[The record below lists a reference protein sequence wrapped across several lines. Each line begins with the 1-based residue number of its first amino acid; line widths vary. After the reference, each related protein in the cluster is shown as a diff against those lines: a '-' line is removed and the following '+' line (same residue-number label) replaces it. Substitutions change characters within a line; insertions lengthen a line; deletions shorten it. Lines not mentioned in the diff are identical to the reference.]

1 MTQRVAFSTVGWL
14 YRFFFSFLLFVAN
27 DDQLAAVRR
36 TEAHVAIGR
45 VIDDRVLCDL
55 HSAGVFDG
63 DADRMI
69 FQSRTLWSESIRM
82 WSDDPSQEFFFREDL
97 FAFRGPIFWARKG
110 NVLEYLFYIR
120 FEGLHI
126 ALRGKERQHFDKRY
140 FPYNTLPETVQ
151 HSIMFSWIV
160 MAWRANV
167 HFFFLSWLWGSNHF

>member
-1 MTQRVAFSTVGWL
+1 
-14 YRFFFSFLLFVAN
+14 
-27 DDQLAAVRR
+27 
-36 TEAHVAIGR
+36 
-45 VIDDRVLCDL
+45 
-55 HSAGVFDG
+55 
-63 DADRMI
+63 MI

-167 HFFFLSWLWGSNHF
+167 HFFFLSWLWGSNHFYVLHGKERQHFDKRYFPYNTLPETVQHSIMFSWIVMAWRANVHFFFLSWLWGSNHF